1 MVVEKGYK
9 QTEIGV
15 IPEDW
20 EVTKIGSIAEVIG
33 GGTPS
38 TTINQFWGGAI
49 NWYTPTEVGGT
60 KYLLESKRKLT
71 TSGLKNS
78 SARILPIG
86 TILMTSRAGIGDL
99 GILSI
104 ESATNQ
110 GFQSLVAL
118 SNVNNEYLYYL
129 MLTQKSVLLQNASG
143 STFLEISPSKV
154 KSIVVPLPTLPEQ
167 TAIANSLS
175 DMDALIAQT
184 STLIEKK
191 KAIKQGVMQELLK
204 PKEGWVTKKLGD
216 YCQLITKGTTPTSI
230 GMEFRDSGVN
240 FLKIESLGG
249 DGKVIPDKV
258 AFIDTKTH
266 ELLKRSQIKAGDILF
281 SIAGY
286 LGRIALVDENI
297 VPANTNQALAIIRLK
312 NDSEL
317 QNNFLFWYLN
327 HSQIQNHISTISVQ
341 GAQANL
347 SLQNIADFEIQMPKA
362 QTQIAISELLN
373 NFEQSIQILITK
385 LQKLKL
391 QKQGMMQALL
401 TGKIRLG

>member
-1 MVVEKGYK
+1 
-9 QTEIGV
+9 
-15 IPEDW
+15 
-20 EVTKIGSIAEVIG
+20 
-33 GGTPS
+33 
-38 TTINQFWGGAI
+38 
-49 NWYTPTEVGGT
+49 
-60 KYLLESKRKLT
+60 
-71 TSGLKNS
+71 
-78 SARILPIG
+78 
-86 TILMTSRAGIGDL
+86 
-99 GILSI
+99 
-104 ESATNQ
+104 
-110 GFQSLVAL
+110 
-118 SNVNNEYLYYL
+118 
-129 MLTQKSVLLQNASG
+129 
-143 STFLEISPSKV
+143 
-154 KSIVVPLPTLPEQ
+154 
-167 TAIANSLS
+167 
-175 DMDALIAQT
+175 
-184 STLIEKK
+184 
-191 KAIKQGVMQELLK
+191 
-204 PKEGWVTKKLGD
+204 
-216 YCQLITKGTTPTSI
+216 
-230 GMEFRDSGVN
+230 MEFRDSGVN